1 MVNDIGAKTI
11 LAIIDELNDIIKK
24 NLLKEV
30 GNIIFIKVRLIEH

>member
-11 LAIIDELNDIIKK
+11 LAIIDELNDIIK